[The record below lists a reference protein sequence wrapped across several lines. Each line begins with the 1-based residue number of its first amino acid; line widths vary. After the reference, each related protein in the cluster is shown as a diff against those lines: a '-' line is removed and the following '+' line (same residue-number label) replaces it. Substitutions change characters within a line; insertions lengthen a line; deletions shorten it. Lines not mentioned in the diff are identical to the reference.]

1 MTAARRPRVL
11 VMNQY
16 YWPGVEATA
25 HLLSQLC
32 EALSDEFEITVVTG
46 MLWGVESEAGRTQR
60 NGVNIVRVHST
71 SFDRSKLAPRAV
83 NYVTYLAQSF
93 REALL
98 VERPDVVVCM
108 TDPPVIADIALVVA
122 RRFRVPLVVISQDVF
137 PEIAVAL
144 KRLESPLLIGLLRQ
158 LVRYYLKRADRVVA
172 IGETMRTRLVEK
184 GAPADRVRVIPNWTD
199 PGAIEPLPKDNP
211 WSREQGFHD
220 RFVVMHSGNVG
231 HAQNLDALV
240 RSSTFLRD
248 LDRLDLAII
257 GTGARHD
264 ALVELAGRLEADKV
278 RFLPYQP
285 REVLSQSLSAG
296 DVHVVGLASGLAG
309 YVVPSR
315 LYGILAAARPVIV
328 AAEPRSETA
337 QLVERVGCGIV
348 VPPGRPELLAAT
360 IRAAYDGELDLDA
373 MGRRGREWVVAEGGQ
388 DLAVARYREL
398 LHEVT
403 GGPGGRGG
411 SARG

>member
-1 MTAARRPRVL
+1 MSVTASRGTGRRPRLL

-46 MLWGVESEAGRTQR
+46 MLWGVESEAGVSER
-60 NGVNIVRVHST
+60 NGVRIVRVKST
-71 SFDRSKLAPRAV
+71 SYDRSKLAPRAI
-83 NYVTYLAQSF
+83 NYLTYLAQSF
-93 REALL
+93 RQALFAD
-98 VERPDVVVCM
+98 RPDAVVCM

-122 RRFRVPLVVISQDVF
+122 RRFRVPVVVISQDVF

-144 KRLESPLLIGLLRQ
+144 KRLESPLLIGLLRVF
-158 LVRYYLKRADRVVA
+158 VRFYLSRADRIVA

-199 PGAIEPLPKDNP
+199 PTKIEPLPQDNA
-211 WSREQGFHD
+211 WSREHGFSG

-240 RSSTFLRD
+240 RSTTFLRD
-248 LDRLDLAII
+248 LDGLDVAII

-264 ALVELAGRLEADKV
+264 VLVTLAEALEADKV
-278 RFLPYQP
+278 QFLPYQS
-285 REVLSQSLSAG
+285 REVLSQSLSAAA
-296 DVHVVGLASGLAG
+296 VHVVGLASGLAG

-328 AAEPRSETA
+328 AAETRSETA

-348 VPPGRPELLAAT
+348 VPPGRPELLAAA
-360 IRAAYDGELDLDA
+360 IRAAHDGKYDLDA
-373 MGRRGREWVVAEGGQ
+373 MGRRGRDWVVAEGGRE
-388 DLAVARYREL
+388 LAVARYREL

-403 GGPGGRGG
+403 G
-411 SARG
+411 SA